1 MKKVLITGVSR
12 GIGNA
17 TAKLLA
23 SEGYYI
29 VGTYSK
35 NNELAEKIKDEIKN
49 IDLYQVDFSDRKQ
62 TKEYIQKV
70 KQEKFY
76 AIINNAGI
84 LNFEQWEDF
93 TEENWDSTL
102 EVNLTTP

>member
-1 MKKVLITGVSR
+1 MKKVLLTGVSR

-23 SEGYYI
+23 SEGYFI
-29 VGTYSK
+29 VGTY
-35 NNELAEKIKDEIKN
+35 NNNKELADKLKDEIKN

-62 TKEYIQKV
+62 TKQFIEKV
-70 KQEKFY
+70 KSEKFY

-84 LNFEQWEDF
+84 LNFEQWEDL
-93 TEENWDSTL
+93 TEDNWD
-102 EVNLTTP
+102 TT